1 MSDIVIQRAD
11 IQGPFITPPEHK
23 HKRSGPS
30 FACTEDYII
39 KSAGGAFTA
48 FRWPSKGSFEPW
60 NREPKLGRQV
70 GPAGIK

>member
-1 MSDIVIQRAD
+1 MIQRAD
-11 IQGPFITPPEHK
+11 IHGPFITPPEHQ

-39 KSAGGAFTA
+39 KSAGGAYTA

-60 NREPKLGRQV
+60 NRELKLGRRV
-70 GPAGIK
+70 GRVVIK